1 MDQSGSPRNAVSEGS
16 APGIFLSIALLT
28 LSLSALVQFLWQGTV
43 LFMREAGQ
51 PSQLIGLV
59 YLAGFPWL
67 LRFLWAPL
75 IDRYGSRRWGHFR
88 SWIIA
93 TQIAIT
99 FGLLFL
105 TAVDPLASPYA
116 LLALLAVLSAI
127 MGTQQSAILGLMAA
141 RLAEK
146 DRSKGMTVK
155 ATAFAA
161 AGVLMGAGILYWLG
175 DYGWTITTAAIF
187 VFGLFGLAV
196 LLPLKLDAGN
206 APPPSSVNLRN
217 QFAVLWRPGPR
228 RLLLISL
235 GVNGAVATT
244 YGLQSIMLI
253 DAGLAVSQAALI
265 TMVVAAAVGAFG
277 ALSARYLVE
286 RFGGYMAAGVLG
298 LVLGASCLGFATL
311 LARALDKNAVVALV
325 LVISFL
331 SFGLIPATKSILLGY
346 CSEGRKA
353 TDVSVFSGVEALAF
367 MVMVTGSSAVADLI
381 GFAPIVAA
389 AGCVSIMGGM
399 FALRQRRE
407 TVPLRAAAS
416 AA

>member
-1 MDQSGSPRNAVSEGS
+1 MDQSGLPRNAASESS

-51 PSQLIGLV
+51 PSQVIGLV

-88 SWIIA
+88 SWTIA

-99 FGLLFL
+99 FGLLCL
-105 TAVDPLASPYA
+105 TAVDPLTSTYA

-155 ATAFAA
+155 AIAFAA

-175 DYGWTITTAAIF
+175 DYGWPTTTSAIF

-206 APPPSSVNLRN
+206 APPPSSVNLQN

-277 ALSARYLVE
+277 ALAARYLVE
-286 RFGGYMAAGVLG
+286 RLGGYMAAGVLG
-298 LVLGASCLGFATL
+298 LALGASCLGFATL

-346 CSEGRKA
+346 CSEERKA

-367 MVMVTGSSAVADLI
+367 MVMVAGSSAVADLI

-399 FALRQRRE
+399 IALRQRRE
-407 TVPLRAAAS
+407 TAPLRAAAS
-416 AA
+416 AV